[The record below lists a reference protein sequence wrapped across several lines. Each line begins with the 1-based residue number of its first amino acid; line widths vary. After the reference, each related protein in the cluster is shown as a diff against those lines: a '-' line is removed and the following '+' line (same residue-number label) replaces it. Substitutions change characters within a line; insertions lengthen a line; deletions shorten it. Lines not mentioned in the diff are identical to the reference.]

1 MCPKQKHNGQRL
13 KRNCLWRH
21 FEFARLAWPSL
32 EKPPNFDQQHRANAE
47 MDQTIPTKMPKL
59 DVKNE
64 VNSEEEKQS
73 NETAKEA
80 IDVIEDIDQV
90 QNQIDVLNE
99 KASEEILLVE
109 QKYNNLR
116 RPHFNQRAELI
127 KKIPNF
133 WVTVVSFSLPSWL
146 S

>member
-1 MCPKQKHNGQRL
+1 
-13 KRNCLWRH
+13 
-21 FEFARLAWPSL
+21 
-32 EKPPNFDQQHRANAE
+32 

-127 KKIPNF
+127 K
-133 WVTVVSFSLPSWL
+133 
-146 S
+146 